1 MQKPSLL
8 VIVGPTASGKTAL
21 AIECAKEFIATYNEN
36 IINPYKPLEDVL
48 EKSFLKDLSFTGDE
62 YNKTLKEIIAYL
74 TWYSFGKA

>member
-1 MQKPSLL
+1 MKLHENKESMELL
-8 VIVGPTASGKTAL
+8 FS
-21 AIECAKEFIATYNEN
+21 N
-36 IINPYKPLEDVL
+36 ISERTGVREDVL